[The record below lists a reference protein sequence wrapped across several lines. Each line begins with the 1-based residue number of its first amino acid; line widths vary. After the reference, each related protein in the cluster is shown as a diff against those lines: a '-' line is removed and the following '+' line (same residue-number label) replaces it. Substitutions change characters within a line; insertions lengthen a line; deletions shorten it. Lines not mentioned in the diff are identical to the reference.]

1 MTATTSPIF
10 LQYQSATME
19 AVMNNRVVVVEKSRR
34 TGLSWAASFI
44 ADLVAGMDPAA
55 GGMDV
60 FYMGYNLEM
69 AREFIDYC
77 AEHATMLQVVA
88 NSVNESFFRDPGNPE
103 KDIKVFRMDMGSGSK
118 ILALPSVPRALRGMQ
133 GLVII
138 DEAAFH
144 DDLDELLKA
153 ALALLMWGGK
163 VLIISTHDG
172 DTNPFN
178 TLVQGIRAGRNPY
191 RLLRITFDDAL
202 RDGLYRKICQKSG
215 EEWSAEKEA
224 AWRQE
229 IVQYYGDDAEEE
241 LFCIPSPSTGSAIPL
256 ALIEARTVENIPV
269 VRWSCKAE
277 FALAPDAVRASETQR
292 FCESELLPLLA
303 ALDPKTPHVFGEDF
317 ARSGDLTVIWPMAVE
332 RSLLRRTPF
341 IVELRNVPF
350 EQQKQILWFILD
362 RLPRLRAGKMDA
374 TGNGQWLGEVTVQ
387 RYGSRIEAVKMSEG
401 WYRDNM
407 PAFKAAF
414 EDARITVPADREIH
428 DDIRALKVVRGVI
441 RVPDQRATSKDGS
454 KRHGDAAVAGAL
466 AYAASRAEPE
476 EYGYRAVPSPFAPGG
491 LSSDPD
497 RWPIEDE
504 IAADRGG
511 IRMANFGLRGSV
523 QL

>member
-1 MTATTSPIF
+1 MTEGNAILLP
-10 LQYQSATME
+10 YQSELVDAARMH
-19 AVMNNRVVVVEKSRR
+19 NVVVEEKSRR
-34 TGLSWAASFI
+34 TGMSWAISWHAVMLAALTRS
-44 ADLVAGMDPAA
+44 A
-55 GGMDV
+55 GGMNV
-60 FYMGYNLEM
+60 FYMGYEKDM
-69 AREFIDYC
+69 TREFIEYC
-77 AEHATMLQVVA
+77 AEHAKALQFAASDVQ
-88 NSVNESFFRDPGNPE
+88 ETFFKDPENPD
-103 KDIKVFRMDMGSGSK
+103 KDILIFRIDFASGFHIS
-118 ILALPSVPRALRGMQ
+118 ALPSVPRALRGKQ
-133 GLVII
+133 GTVII

-144 DDLDELLKA
+144 DDLSEVLKA
-153 ALALLMWGGK
+153 AMAMRVWGGK
-163 VLIISTHDG
+163 VIIISTHDG

-178 TLVQGIRAGRNPY
+178 TLVQDIRAGRKPY
-191 RLLRITFDDAL
+191 HLLRLTFDDAIAA
-202 RDGLYRKICQKSG
+202 GLGRVSLAKQGIPWTPQ
-215 EEWSAEKEA
+215 AEAK
-224 AWRQE
+224 WRQD
-229 IVQYYGDDAEEE
+229 IIDDYGDAADEE
-241 LFCIPSPSTGSAIPL
+241 LFCIPSPSTGSAIAL

-277 FALAPDAVRASETQR
+277 FALAPEAVRASETLR
-292 FCESELLPLLA
+292 FCESELLPLLD

-414 EDARITVPADREIH
+414 EDSRITVPADREIH
-428 DDIRALKVVRGVI
+428 DDIRALKMVRGVI
-441 RVPDQRATSKDGS
+441 RVPDQRATTKDGS

-511 IRMANFGLRGSV
+511 IRMVNFGLRGSV